1 MGAHISWSNTTS
13 SSSGPEQRR
22 GRILAVDVL
31 VSGPVAG
38 GSGLEAF
45 LDVRFWS
52 FSLWGSRYRLRF
64 SLAADGAR
72 QYGNTLLSLG
82 FWH

>member
-1 MGAHISWSNTTS
+1 
-13 SSSGPEQRR
+13 
-22 GRILAVDVL
+22 VL